1 MQIPKLRRRHFLHF
15 MKGFRKIKSIVKPDR
30 ICNCCNREIRMF
42 QQIARLFHTKIRE
55 VFLWRLTKH
64 GFKGAEQLASAQSY
78 IGGNILHRDM
88 VRIIGR
94 NIFNP
99 FLHIAV
105 SRVLR
110 CVCRCS
116 MHEECK
122 HGIETAG
129 HFHGVFELISSGII
143 NMEDLSV
150 NGFPQWRV
158 FNNRSFCRKIRCL

>member
-42 QQIARLFHTKIRE
+42 QQIARLFHTKIRKI
-55 VFLWRLTKH
+55 FFRRLTKH
-64 GFKGAEQLASAQSY
+64 GFKGTKQLASAQSY
-78 IGGNILHRDM
+78 IGGNILHCNM

-99 FLHIAV
+99 LLYIAV

-110 CVCRCS
+110 RVCRCS
-116 MHEECK
+116 MHEKCE
-122 HGIETAG
+122 HGIKAAVISTAC
-129 HFHGVFELISSGII
+129 SNS
-143 NMEDLSV
+143 
-150 NGFPQWRV
+150 FPLA
-158 FNNRSFCRKIRCL
+158 S